1 MSEEARIDRMEN
13 KLDKLIDIVTE
24 LVAVQS
30 DVRNINLRLNGH
42 ADSIKHND
50 ERIDEIDKKIPIYD
64 DRIKKGDWIWKIV
77 AGIITTALLSLVI
90 ASSVGA
96 V

>member
-1 MSEEARIDRMEN
+1 MSEEARINRMEN

-50 ERIDEIDKKIPIYD
+50 ERIDDINKKTPIYD

>member
-1 MSEEARIDRMEN
+1 MSEEARINRMET

-30 DVRNINLRLNGH
+30 DVRNINLRLNSH

-50 ERIDEIDKKIPIYD
+50 ERIDDINKKTPIYD

-90 ASSVGA
+90 AKSVGA